1 MRTETPLFLD
11 TQRFTQSQVTLDPE
25 PKLDNKGEQSTERN
39 SGLPIWQTQVFV
51 LGPSGGAVLLVRT
64 ASETKPSVKAGQSV
78 VFEDLEAVPWAN
90 GDRSGVVFRASG
102 LKAATASSAKAA

>member
-1 MRTETPLFLD
+1 MKAETPLFLD

-25 PKLDNKGEQSTERN
+25 PKTDNKGEQSTDRN
-39 SGLPIWQTQVFV
+39 TGQPIWQTQVFV

-64 ASETKPSVKAGQSV
+64 AGDKPSVKAGQSV

-90 GDRSGVVFRASG
+90 GDRNGIAYRAIGV
-102 LKAATASSAKAA
+102 KAATASTSKAA